1 MDHNTDKHVRKER
14 KHWYILSGAI
24 PVGLFFAMLTAPEAV
39 FRGAQ
44 DGLLLWFRTVLPTL
58 FPFITVSGIMI
69 AGGGLSVISAVFGRP
84 CSALFATSKSGVIA
98 VLTGFLC
105 GYPAGAKTT
114 ADLIR
119 AGKIGR
125 DEGAYLL
132 SFCNNVSPG
141 FVINYIVI
149 NTFNEKQLIVPSLLI
164 LNGVPVLLSLV
175 FRRKYLKGKKRFLN
189 SNSGYNKGYFN
200 EKSFD
205 FSSLDTCLM
214 ESFEAIV
221 KVGLYIIVFSVL
233 ISMAGSIGEDYPIIK
248 FCLPLLEITNGIRI
262 IASSISDPTVTYPI
276 ILGLTSFGGICA
288 AAQTKSMISG
298 CGIPFA
304 PYIAQKLAAAA
315 AASLIGYLYII
326 NI

>member
-1 MDHNTDKHVRKER
+1 MDNYTEN
-14 KHWYILSGAI
+14 YIRAGKKRSSLLPGII
-24 PVGLFFAMLTAPEAV
+24 PVCLFFAMLAAPEEV

-44 DGLLLWFRTVLPTL
+44 DGLLLWFRTIFPTL
-58 FPFITVSGIMI
+58 FPFMTISGIMI
-69 AGGGLSVISAVFGRP
+69 AGGGLTVISAVFGRP
-84 CSALFATSKSGVIA
+84 FSLLFATSGNGVFA

-119 AGKIGR
+119 AGRISR

-141 FVINYIVI
+141 FVINYIVLNI
-149 NTFNEKQLIVPSLLI
+149 FNEKKLLLPTLLI

-175 FRRKYLKGKKRFLN
+175 FRRRYLKG
-189 SNSGYNKGYFN
+189 
-200 EKSFD
+200 EKSFRIDNNSFKKDSADEKKFD
-205 FSSLDTCLM
+205 FSAVDACLM
-214 ESFEAIV
+214 DSFEAIV
-221 KVGLYIIVFSVL
+221 KVGLYIIAFSVL
-233 ISMAGSIGEDYPIIK
+233 ISLAGGTGKEYPFINYV
-248 FCLPLLEITNGIRI
+248 LPILEITNGIRMI
-262 IASSISDPTVTYPI
+262 GSAVPDLKVCYPL

-298 CGIPFA
+298 CGIPLT

-315 AASLIGYLYII
+315 AASLIGFLYII
-326 NI
+326 NL